1 MYSRFSD
8 AVGDALVSSFPTIDC
23 RRGPVP
29 ADGGAGSI
37 YYDVVSMNVSDGE
50 AEICVRYVYF
60 PGRKPCAV
68 DDGMFIAG
76 GVSEL
81 EFGGER
87 LRAEKLG
94 VKAHGKYIEVTVDYG
109 ACGEDVIS
117 GARKMETLTVTVNA
131 A

>member
-8 AVGDALVSSFPTIDC
+8 AVGDALPYAFPTIDC

-29 ADGGAGSI
+29 ADGGAGAI
-37 YYDVVSMNVSDGE
+37 YYDVVSMNVSGCE
-50 AEICVRYVYF
+50 AAVCVRYVYF

-81 EFGGER
+81 EFGGKR
-87 LRAEKLG
+87 IKAEKLG
-94 VKAHGKYIEVTVDYG
+94 VKAHEKYIEVTVSYG
-109 ACGEDVIS
+109 ACGADMIS
-117 GARKMETLTVTVNA
+117 GARKMETLVLTVNA

>member
-8 AVGDALVSSFPTIDC
+8 AVGDALSYAFPTIDC

-37 YYDVVSMNVSDGE
+37 YYEVVSMNVSDGE
-50 AEICVRYVYF
+50 AAVCVRYVYF
-60 PGRKPCAV
+60 PGRRPCAV

-87 LRAEKLG
+87 IKAEKLG
-94 VKAHGKYIEVTVDYG
+94 VKAHDKYVEVTVSYG
-109 ACGEDVIS
+109 ACSANMIS
-117 GARKMETLTVTVNA
+117 GARKMEKLVLTVNVA
-131 A
+131 

>member
-8 AVGDALVSSFPTIDC
+8 AVGDALSYAFPTIDC
-23 RRGPVP
+23 RCGPVP

-37 YYDVVSMNVSDGE
+37 YYEVVSMNVSDGE
-50 AEICVRYVYF
+50 AAVCVRYVYF

-87 LRAEKLG
+87 IKAEKLG
-94 VKAHGKYIEVTVDYG
+94 VKAHEKYVEVTVNYG
-109 ACGEDVIS
+109 ACGADIIS
-117 GARKMETLTVTVNA
+117 DARKMEKLVLTVNVA
-131 A
+131 